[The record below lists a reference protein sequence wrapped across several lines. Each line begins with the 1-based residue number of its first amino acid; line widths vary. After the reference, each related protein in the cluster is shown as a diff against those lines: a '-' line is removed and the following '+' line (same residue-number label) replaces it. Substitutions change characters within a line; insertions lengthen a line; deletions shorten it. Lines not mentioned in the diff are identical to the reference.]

1 MKGGDSGSGD
11 SGAGEA
17 VFVDSGGG
25 KAGVGEAVIVV
36 GRVLRSSIRGFV
48 VASRIPEPDVPVFG
62 SFVKAEI
69 QRGATELIGLV
80 YDIQIPDDP
89 FIRQLAL
96 QEEPDQVALA
106 DQREIRGV
114 PIEIGVV
121 AVGYRDNARIYYGLP
136 PQPPIMLNRIWI
148 CDDAEVRAFTGRL
161 DFLRLLLNSR
171 EVPADELIV
180 SCLRLAAQA
189 RSEPERR
196 AFLLNA
202 GRELARL
209 MGADLVRLE
218 ALLGR
223 MGGGGGSG

>member
-1 MKGGDSGSGD
+1 MSNGAAGSEGT
-11 SGAGEA
+11 GL
-17 VFVDSGGG
+17 
-25 KAGVGEAVIVV
+25 VV

-69 QRGATELIGLV
+69 QQGATELIGLV
-80 YDIQIPDDP
+80 YDIQIADDP

-96 QEEPDQVALA
+96 QATPDQVALA

-114 PIEIGVV
+114 PIEIGVA
-121 AVGYRDNARIYYGLP
+121 AVGYRDDSEIIHGLP
-136 PQPPIMLNRIWI
+136 PQPPIMLNRIFV
-148 CDDAEVRAFTGRL
+148 CNDDEVRIFTERL

-180 SCLRLAAQA
+180 SCLRLAAKARPQA
-189 RSEPERR
+189 ERR
-196 AFLLNA
+196 TFLLNS

-209 MGADLVRLE
+209 IGADLVRLE
-218 ALLGR
+218 AVLGR
-223 MGGGGGSG
+223 LGR

>member
-1 MKGGDSGSGD
+1 MSDGDSG
-11 SGAGEA
+11 
-17 VFVDSGGG
+17 F
-25 KAGVGEAVIVV
+25 VV

-80 YDIQIPDDP
+80 YDIQIADDP

-114 PIEIGVV
+114 PIEVGVV
-121 AVGYRDNARIYYGLP
+121 AVGYHDGHDVFHGLP
-136 PQPPIMLNRIWI
+136 PQPPIMLNRILI
-148 CDDAEVRAFTGRL
+148 CDDAEVTAFTARL

-171 EVPADELIV
+171 EVPADELMV
-180 SCLRLAAQA
+180 SCLRVAAQA
-189 RSEPERR
+189 RPEAERR
-196 AFLLNA
+196 PFLLNA

-223 MGGGGGSG
+223 LGRG

>member
-1 MKGGDSGSGD
+1 MNDDPSQ
-11 SGAGEA
+11 
-17 VFVDSGGG
+17 F
-25 KAGVGEAVIVV
+25 IV

-62 SFVKAEI
+62 SFVKVKV
-69 QRGATELIGLV
+69 QRGATDLIGLV
-80 YDIQIPDDP
+80 YDIQIADDP

-96 QEEPDQVALA
+96 QEAPDQVAVA
-106 DQREIRGV
+106 DQLEVRGV
-114 PIEIGVV
+114 PIEVGVV
-121 AVGYRDNARIYYGLP
+121 AVGYRNGERIFQGLP
-136 PQPPIMLNRIWI
+136 PQPPIMLNRIFI
-148 CDDAEVRAFTGRL
+148 CADEEVRAFTDRL

-180 SCLRLAAQA
+180 ACLRLAAQA
-189 RSEPERR
+189 RREAERLPF
-196 AFLLNA
+196 ALNA

-223 MGGGGGSG
+223 MGR